1 MWKLDGEGRARRFGG
16 EVSAGRRGEAGRTIA
31 PGFSTRA
38 RSMAL
43 LTVFLQW
50 RPVARARG
58 RFVQRR
64 RRPYTSAVGVPGFPP
79 ARDEVPRCPS
89 ERSSRTTVAATRRT
103 ASGCGCGRAL
113 AARSSPGAARR
124 AARSS
129 RPDRSERRDGRVRRR
144 PCAPIGAPVPRR
156 QGGSLCRAR
165 LGEHR
170 VRRRPSGGR
179 CRRAQQSEARP
190 PGGMA

>member
-50 RPVARARG
+50 RSRRASPG

-64 RRPYTSAVGVPGFPP
+64 RRPVYFGGRVPASHPLETRFRDVQANVP
-79 ARDEVPRCPS
+79 AEQPSPQQDARLPVADADAGGPRDPRQA
-89 ERSSRTTVAATRRT
+89 SREGPRE
-103 ASGCGCGRAL
+103 AL
-113 AARSSPGAARR
+113 GLIN
-124 AARSS
+124 
-129 RPDRSERRDGRVRRR
+129 RSEPPTAGFDVGRVLRSGR
-144 PCAPIGAPVPRR
+144 PFHAD
-156 QGGSLCRAR
+156 
-165 LGEHR
+165 R
-170 VRRRPSGGR
+170 VV
-179 CRRAQQSEARP
+179 AFV
-190 PGGMA
+190 